1 MNQPQLR
8 LIPDVSVKDAV
19 HLESIH
25 PYRPDVRLRAGVNEK
40 RGCFAYF
47 EPFDTGGT
55 HSWRF
60 FRYPTV
66 AEELHLTKLD
76 ETKRMIAGERVQH
89 GFLLELSG

>member
-8 LIPDVSVKDAV
+8 LIADGSVQDIMF
-19 HLESIH
+19 LESIH
-25 PYRPDVRLRAGVNEK
+25 PYRPDVRLRAGVSEK

-47 EPFDTGGT
+47 EPFDTGAIY
-55 HSWRF
+55 SWRF

-66 AEELHLTKLD
+66 AEELHLTNLD